1 MYLYLVLIIHF
12 SADCYYK
19 SIFFS
24 KISYYKSKHVDWGN
38 MKWNQQE
45 CVMTRKLWDVSL
57 QLRFLHSFCQ
67 VLHTL
72 PWKRED
78 HAACFPFLTLSNSD
92 SASCSADFSIDTL
105 CSSSSTVPLFRADL
119 YGVRKSRE
127 KFCKAWTPQ
136 TWKTHLQALTHIV
149 NWNKQH
155 CGLPDYLPLLKVRA
169 AWWCWSH
176 HITYGTDQYISVAF
190 LFVLLAVLTQQ
201 LPPIKVSTLNQ
212 QQDWKCPVRCS
223 GSFFLKYKFSR
234 SFR

>member
-1 MYLYLVLIIHF
+1 MSLSN
-12 SADCYYK
+12 SA
-19 SIFFS
+19 FFIAS
-24 KISYYKSKHVDWGN
+24 V
-38 MKWNQQE
+38 
-45 CVMTRKLWDVSL
+45 
-57 QLRFLHSFCQ
+57 RFY
-67 VLHTL
+67 TPY

-119 YGVRKSRE
+119 YGVRKCPE

-223 GSFFLKYKFSR
+223 GGFFLKYKFSR

>member
-1 MYLYLVLIIHF
+1 MSLSN
-12 SADCYYK
+12 SA
-19 SIFFS
+19 FFIAS
-24 KISYYKSKHVDWGN
+24 V
-38 MKWNQQE
+38 
-45 CVMTRKLWDVSL
+45 
-57 QLRFLHSFCQ
+57 RFYTPC
-67 VLHTL
+67 

-149 NWNKQH
+149 NWNKRH

-169 AWWCWSH
+169 AWWCWSR

-190 LFVLLAVLTQQ
+190 LSVLLAILTQQ

-212 QQDWKCPVRCS
+212 QKDWKCLVRCS
-223 GSFFLKYKFSR
+223 GGFFLKYKFSR
-234 SFR
+234 SFRQTAIFAWRIFKLAVAYLNFQKSFICQ